1 MESAIITELGTLVSS
16 EESWESVRSASVSNS
31 DSNLPICF
39 NDVGEK
45 VSSHPR
51 VEPQA
56 VGNSGGGNH
65 LPKSGLPP
73 T

>member
-1 MESAIITELGTLVSS
+1 MESAIITELGTLVSN

-31 DSNLPICF
+31 DGNLSICLHY
-39 NDVGEK
+39 VGEE

-56 VGNSGGGNH
+56 MGDSGGGDN